1 MSPPGNANIYNLLLR
16 QHSCT
21 RYFFCVAVD
30 EVLFYGITDPKKK
43 PEIGGETRVQVKL
56 GGDGARF
63 SHTLSFP
70 GTAKNVLSGHG
81 K

>member
-1 MSPPGNANIYNLLLR
+1 MIIYNLLLR

-30 EVLFYGITDPKKK
+30 KIYFYGITDPKKT
-43 PEIGGETRVQVKL
+43 EIGGKTRVQVKL

-63 SHTLSFP
+63 SHTSLFRGQPRMSFLDMVSDLP
-70 GTAKNVLSGHG
+70 
-81 K
+81 